1 MSKLTPRTK
10 ADLRTR
16 RHRRIRARVQGTAIR
31 PRLSVFR
38 SNKYVYAQVIDDTSG
53 VTLASATSRGEKGK
67 GMMEDARSVGSRIAA
82 EATKKG
88 VSAVVFDRG
97 GFSYGGV
104 IKALAD
110 AAREGGLTF

>member
-1 MSKLTPRTK
+1 MSKLTPKTK
-10 ADLRTR
+10 SDLRAR
-16 RHRRIRARVQGTAIR
+16 RHRRIRGRVSGTEGK

-38 SNKYVYAQVIDDTSG
+38 SNKFLYAQVIDDIAGKTM
-53 VTLASATSRGEKGK
+53 ASASSRGAKGK
-67 GMMEDARSVGSRIAA
+67 GMMEDAKLVGKKIAE
-82 EATKKG
+82 EASKKG
-88 VSAVVFDRG
+88 VKRVVFDRG

>member
-1 MSKLTPRTK
+1 MSKLTPKTK
-10 ADLRTR
+10 SELRMR
-16 RHRRIRARVQGTAIR
+16 RHRRIRARVTGTPKK

-38 SNKYVYAQVIDDTSG
+38 SNKFLYAQIIDDSEGT
-53 VTLASATSRGEKGK
+53 TMASATSRGAKGK
-67 GMMEDARSVGSRIAA
+67 GMMENARILGKKIAE

-88 VSAVVFDRG
+88 VTRVAFDRG

-110 AAREGGLTF
+110 AAREGGLSF